1 MTDGPAAAR
10 LQAVHLQN
18 GQDMSNA
25 TRFLPRSFAAWALII
40 VVAAVIALEVVTLLV
55 ATYSVEDNLRTADLF
70 RLAER
75 ISGVARAVSSQP
87 TDKRRELIGGFQSAF
102 LAVTVDDAPAVANI
116 IADDDEMAELED
128 ILTAKLA
135 TNGVTDLRIAE
146 YDTNRLSQGQ
156 GLVLH
161 GESGDEGI
169 EADLA
174 REAQNFGTSGYFT
187 ASMKMSDSDWINFII
202 RKSPRT
208 TPLTTDNLY
217 IYALV
222 AAVPLIV
229 CFWAVRQ
236 LVWPYRRLERA
247 VRQLGEDLHAPPI
260 VERGDYEVRSV
271 IRAINAMQGRLK
283 DYIAERE
290 HLAAALAHDLR
301 TPLTRMKIRL
311 ELIKSEPVQPLS
323 SDIREIEHIVNSV
336 LEFSRAESA
345 TAPRDKVD
353 LASLVHDICDNYPEA
368 AFATQLAGRRA
379 VVRANTTFLNRAVTN
394 LVENAIRH
402 AATARVSIAA
412 ADGWATITVDDDG
425 KGIPPQEL
433 ENVVKPFYRVESS
446 RNKDTGGTGLGLAI
460 TDSVARSHGGRLE
473 LANRPEGGLRARIT
487 LPLAEG

>member
-1 MTDGPAAAR
+1 MGNPA
-10 LQAVHLQN
+10 
-18 GQDMSNA
+18 
-25 TRFLPRSFAAWALII
+25 RFLPRSFAAWALII
-40 VVAAVIALEVVTLLV
+40 VVAAVIALEVVTLLI

-102 LAVTVDDAPAVANI
+102 LAVTIDDAPAVANI

-146 YDTNRLSQGQ
+146 YDNNKLSQGQ

-174 REAQNFGTSGYFT
+174 REAQSFGASGYFT
-187 ASMKMSDSDWINFII
+187 ASMKMADADWINFII

-222 AAVPLIV
+222 AAVPLII

-260 VERGDYEVRSV
+260 LERGDYEVRSV

-283 DYIAERE
+283 DYISERE

-311 ELIKSEPVQPLS
+311 ELAKSEPVQLLQ

-353 LASLVHDICDNYPEA
+353 LASLVLDICDNYPEA
-368 AFATQLAGRRA
+368 TFTAQPAGRMRA

-402 AATARVSIAA
+402 AGVARVSIAS
-412 ADGWATITVDDDG
+412 ADGWVKITVDDDG
-425 KGIPPQEL
+425 RGIPPQEL

-460 TDSVARSHGGRLE
+460 TDSVARSHGGQLE
-473 LANRPEGGLRARIT
+473 LANRPEGGLRAEIT